1 MVYHDSLYF
10 LNLDFGEQ
18 NVFCFHE
25 RNFGD
30 SHPECDTPKKQE
42 FRTGLIQ
49 QPYDRWCCYLFGNM
63 DPINIPP
70 PHVSIY
76 TGTMDPM
83 EYVLDCNPAYIAVC
97 PDIGFEEDLWFH

>member
-49 QPYDRWCCYLFGNM
+49 
-63 DPINIPP
+63 
-70 PHVSIY
+70 
-76 TGTMDPM
+76 
-83 EYVLDCNPAYIAVC
+83 
-97 PDIGFEEDLWFH
+97 

>member
-30 SHPECDTPKKQE
+30 SHPECDTPKDQE

-49 QPYDRWCCYLFGNM
+49 
-63 DPINIPP
+63 
-70 PHVSIY
+70 
-76 TGTMDPM
+76 
-83 EYVLDCNPAYIAVC
+83 
-97 PDIGFEEDLWFH
+97 